1 MVQLANEDIEYE
13 SLKWNK
19 ALILYIVGNT
29 PSIGSIERF
38 IANQWNFITEPKV
51 LYHSEGYFVIRM
63 SNTKER
69 DEAWAADF
77 NFNEEVL
84 KTIPLWAK
92 LPNLA
97 LNCWSK
103 EALSKIGSGLGRPL
117 YADNCTTTTE
127 RISYARILVEID
139 VTRPIPYSIKICD
152 PKGKVIDLPVMYDWE
167 PVYYQEYCQIGHSCK
182 EKRVQLA
189 EAKNENAQEA
199 RPKKE

>member
-69 DEAWAADF
+69 D
-77 NFNEEVL
+77 
-84 KTIPLWAK
+84 
-92 LPNLA
+92 
-97 LNCWSK
+97 